1 MSIESLQT
9 LSPQHGTKVVPG
21 RPDYDDA
28 SPSWTEAEYR
38 AHLGESASL
47 AGFWEGEPGW
57 VRIDEWPYHE
67 VCVILSGRVAIE
79 DAEGQRREFGDG
91 EAFVVPRGFRGIWH
105 TLAPTRKIFV
115 GIDPLDANG
124 QHA

>member
-9 LSPQHGTKVVPG
+9 LSPKHGTKIVPA
-21 RPDYDDA
+21 PDDYDEV
-28 SPSWTEAEYR
+28 SHSWTEAEYR
-38 AHLGESASL
+38 ADLGGSASL
-47 AGFWEGEPGW
+47 AGFWEGTPGW

-79 DAEGQRREFGDG
+79 DAVGNRREFGEG
-91 EAFVVPRGFRGIWH
+91 EAFAVPRGFRGVWH

-115 GIDPLDANG
+115 GIDPLAAEGDLT
-124 QHA
+124 